1 MYSPMSR
8 SRPLLGVLGGSGL
21 YRLDGLEAVE
31 PIELDTP
38 FGVPSAAYRRG
49 RARDADIVF
58 LPRHGDGHRLLP
70 SEINHQANIH
80 GFLQLGVRQVLSFT
94 AVGSLREDI
103 RPRDIVLPDQYVDRT
118 KQNHTFFGDGVAA
131 HVPFGDPV
139 CPALHRIAAHLA
151 TERLPGPARVHQ
163 GGTYVNIE
171 GPAFSTRAESQMYRT
186 LGFDIVGMTSLPEAK
201 LAREAG
207 LCYAAVALVTDYDCW
222 RAAEESPA
230 GAPATSRGQARTGPR
245 AARFRWIPSRPVRG
259 AAPGNGTK
267 KDVERGPR
275 EPRTALNP
283 LSFSHRGFRA
293 GPSARGASGPP
304 LHPRLVAVGPP
315 GLAGN
320 SRHRN

>member
-1 MYSPMSR
+1 MSS

-38 FGVPSAAYRRG
+38 FGAPSAAYRRG
-49 RARDADIVF
+49 RTRDADIVF
-58 LPRHGDGHRLLP
+58 LPRHGDGHRFLP
-70 SEINHQANIH
+70 SEINHRANIH
-80 GFLQLGVRQVLSFT
+80 GFLQLDVRQVLSFT

-118 KQNHTFFGDGVAA
+118 KQNHTFFGDGIAA

-139 CPALHRIAAHLA
+139 CPALQRLAAHLA
-151 TERLPGPARVHQ
+151 AEHLPAPARVHP

-186 LGFDIVGMTSLPEAK
+186 LGFDIIGMTSLPEAK

-222 RAAEESPA
+222 RPAEEVNAAMVAHNAAANIGFAQALLLAVAA
-230 GAPATSRGQARTGPR
+230 GLSTRDACSCASATHGGVMTAPDHIPPTTRQRLAAVLPEGGQ
-245 AARFRWIPSRPVRG
+245 
-259 AAPGNGTK
+259 
-267 KDVERGPR
+267 
-275 EPRTALNP
+275 
-283 LSFSHRGFRA
+283 
-293 GPSARGASGPP
+293 
-304 LHPRLVAVGPP
+304 
-315 GLAGN
+315 
-320 SRHRN
+320 